1 MVGLYLLQGAG
12 GEPMAGH
19 VDDVIGA
26 RHDVQEALLVDVAG
40 VHGVVEALR
49 GGTHGV
55 LSCNSFPFFLVIHS
69 LCSSAAVSSMFKL
82 NIYLNKV

>member
-1 MVGLYLLQGAG
+1 MVSLYLLQGAG

-49 GGTHGV
+49 GEPTV
-55 LSCNSFPFFLVIHS
+55 FCRATLSPSF
-69 LCSSAAVSSMFKL
+69 
-82 NIYLNKV
+82 